1 MGTVLPR
8 EKKVEWKDLVKQIS
22 AAPETQRM
30 ELTWVVT
37 WRQSS
42 MPVGGGIEGRG
53 VMSVVGGGAD
63 VGGYVAPV

>member
-42 MPVGGGIEGRG
+42 MPMCGGVGGIMGVGVLWGRG
-53 VMSVVGGGAD
+53 RGECSG
-63 VGGYVAPV
+63 